1 MADDAPSRNE
11 IKSAYELALERLA
24 DQGIEKPRAEGL
36 DPSVRDEI
44 AEIRRQCDAKLAELE
59 ILLQDHLKTA
69 TEPSARQEAEETYRR
84 ERARIESRRDSQIDA
99 ARARG

>member
-1 MADDAPSRNE
+1 MTKDGESKSE

-24 DQGIEKPRAEGL
+24 ERGIDKPRAEGL
-36 DPSVRDEI
+36 DASVRDEI
-44 AEIRRQCDAKLAELE
+44 AKIRRKYDAKLAELE

-84 ERARIESRRDSQIDA
+84 ERARLESRRDSQIAA
-99 ARARG
+99 ARGRD